1 MLRVLDTA
9 LTRAE
14 RESFKKDILKWRKF
28 VEALDGLSDDLSEE
42 QMEDI
47 CPWMLAIVQHAEFDI
62 EVKNEM
68 LIEDEEKSSRLRG
81 SDIQVYH

>member
-14 RESFKKDILKWRKF
+14 RESFKKDISKWRTFIK
-28 VEALDGLSDDLSEE
+28 ALDGLSDDLSEE

-47 CPWMLAIVQHAEFDI
+47 GPWMLAIIQHAEFDI

-68 LIEDEEKSSRLRG
+68 LTEDEDKASRLRG
-81 SDIQVYH
+81 SGIKVYH